1 MMNLSSRLGWRTAAN
16 LAEFGLAVFFIGL
29 GFGLGVWY
37 AQ

>member
-1 MMNLSSRLGWRTAAN
+1 MRTLYSRMEWRTAAN
-16 LAEFGLAVFFIGL
+16 LAEFGLAVFFVGL